1 MRERVR
7 CAWAASGEELDAKY
21 HDEEWGVPSFDERH
35 LFELLSLEGAQA
47 GLSWSTILKKRDGYR
62 RAFAGFDAAKVAR
75 FPRAKVAALLR
86 DPGIVRHRQKIESV
100 VSNAAATL
108 RVRREF
114 GSFAA
119 YLWSFVD
126 GKPLQGERK
135 SISDLPSKTIQSIR
149 LSKDLLARGFR
160 FVGPTIC
167 YAFMQ
172 AVGMVNDHELGCFRH
187 EPVKRQGGRIRIKST
202 VR

>member
-1 MRERVR
+1 MRERRR
-7 CAWAASGEELDAKY
+7 CTWADASEVDAKY
-21 HDEEWGVPSFDERH
+21 HDEEWGVPSFDDRH

-47 GLSWSTILKKRDGYR
+47 GLSWSTILKKREGYR
-62 RAFAGFDAAKVAR
+62 RAFAGFDARRVAR
-75 FPRAKVAALLR
+75 FPRSKVAALLR

-100 VSNAAATL
+100 ISNAAATL
-108 RVRREF
+108 RVRKEF

-119 YLWSFVD
+119 YVWSFV
-126 GKPLQGERK
+126 GGRPLQGEIRRT
-135 SISDLPSKTIQSIR
+135 SDVPSRTPESIR

-172 AVGMVNDHELGCFRH
+172 AVGMINDHAVDCFRR
-187 EPVKRQGGRIRIKST
+187 EPIRKAGARIKSK